1 MATEYH
7 CLIAGLT
14 EYSFSDKSHRIEF
27 DELRS
32 QIKDALTPADA
43 KELELLY
50 LYYDIQNLV
59 NKIEGSSLPFNNF
72 GNLSQQQIGQEIDA
86 TTDADSEDERFE
98 SLLPSSVRLSL
109 DIYNGRNANDD
120 SDEKITIT
128 KQEIER
134 RLYADYYGL
143 GGASKSPFLKKWCE
157 TDRTIRAIIT
167 RRRAHELNI
176 DPESMMIG
184 ELENEKEFEYY
195 TELMAVL
202 DTKDFV
208 ERETKM
214 DALRWQIAEEL
225 AEHNY
230 FDMSAILSYLVKVNI
245 LCRWSSLDKAAG
257 EKRFRAIVKSFTDN
271 IKIE

>member
-14 EYSFSDKSHRIEF
+14 EYSFSDKSLKIEF

-32 QIKDALTPADA
+32 QIREELTPADA
-43 KELELLY
+43 KELDLLY

-59 NKIEGSSLPFNNF
+59 NKINGSSLPFNNF
-72 GNLSQQQIGQEIDA
+72 GSLSQEQIEAEIEA
-86 TTDADSEDERFE
+86 AKLEEDEQFE
-98 SLLPSSVRLSL
+98 SMLPSSVRLSL
-109 DIYNGRNANDD
+109 DIYKGRNESVGDND
-120 SDEKITIT
+120 EPITIT
-128 KQEIER
+128 KDEIER

-143 GGASKSPFLKKWCE
+143 GRASRSPFLKRWCE

-167 RRRAHELNI
+167 RRRAHELDI
-176 DPESMMIG
+176 DPEPMMIG
-184 ELENEKEFEYY
+184 ELEDEREFEYY

-225 AEHNY
+225 AEYNY
-230 FDMSAILSYLVKVNI
+230 FDMSAILSYMVKINI

-271 IKIE
+271 VKIE